1 MTFQGKIFVTLVLI
15 SVFIGIMGLY
25 TLRTS
30 PFLAVNS
37 DSLLNSDQIHI
48 LRIEQTPLDSNLFL
62 RLPEFFTPR
71 QEKDWWQR
79 HEKLYSLLTE
89 RDSVRV
95 EFSDNAGTAREVEAI
110 VTPMSFFLI
119 IKRTGLIYFVAL
131 IYLLSAGSVFQRHR
145 CLSGTLCA
153 FFLVSTAIYF
163 ISAAPVVSR
172 PLTLHPL
179 LFRIL
184 IKSVY
189 IAAGGMITLVHFAF
203 VFPRPKEILRRFPR
217 LSHIFYG
224 YFLVTVILYLSGLI
238 AFGATFPFLCFWIA
252 VMVGALL
259 HSLLKEKDTFLRKQI
274 RLSLMAPLVVGTIF
288 VVLNILPE
296 VLGITPMQF
305 TTFALFS
312 LILPFAL
319 PSAIDNLR
327 LYQERLEME
336 QKTRREKERTREELH
351 DTILNNLANIS
362 VSSEV
367 ALKFLENKAAGVKD
381 RLRLIKELARDSS
394 RQLRSFLWIID
405 ERHNTWEDFSGYLRK
420 CGHDLLGHLESDFE
434 LETSQTLMKL
444 SPPCL
449 SIRVCL
455 YQVFR
460 EAITNIIS
468 HSQADTVR
476 AALSGNNE
484 EVILKIKDNGI
495 GFKLETPKEG
505 HYGLKNMKKRVEELQ
520 GIFKVNSQPGQGT
533 GIEVRV
539 PLE

>member
-1 MTFQGKIFVTLVLI
+1 MTFQGKIFVVLILI
-15 SVFIGIMGLY
+15 SVFIGIIGFY

-30 PFLAVNS
+30 PYLSFGPVS
-37 DSLLNSDQIHI
+37 PIDITKRRI
-48 LRIEQTPLDSNLFL
+48 LRIEQIPLDSNLFL

-71 QEKDWWQR
+71 QEKDWWHR
-79 HEKLYSLLTE
+79 HEMLYRLLTE

-95 EFSDNAGTAREVEAI
+95 KFSDNTGTAREVEAR
-110 VTPMSFFLI
+110 VTLMPFSLI

-131 IYLLSAGSVFQRHR
+131 IFLLSAGSVFQRHR

-153 FFLVSTAIYF
+153 FFLVSMAIYF
-163 ISAAPVVSR
+163 ISAAPVVGRS
-172 PLTLHPL
+172 LTLNPL
-179 LFRIL
+179 LFQML

-203 VFPRPKEILRRFPR
+203 VFPRPKEILTRFPR

-224 YFLVTVILYLSGLI
+224 YFMVTIILYLSGLI

-252 VMVGALL
+252 LMAGALL

-274 RLSLMAPLVVGTIF
+274 RLSLMAPLLVGTIF
-288 VVLNILPE
+288 IVLNLLPE
-296 VLGITPMQF
+296 VLGISSMRF
-305 TTFALFS
+305 TSFALFS

-336 QKTRREKERTREELH
+336 QKTQREKERTREELH

-394 RQLRSFLWIID
+394 RQLRGFLWIID

-420 CGHDLLGHLESDFE
+420 CGHDLLGHLEADFE
-434 LETSQTLMKL
+434 LEASQALMKL

-476 AALSGNNE
+476 AALSGNKE
-484 EVILKIKDNGI
+484 GVILKIKDNGI
-495 GFKLETPKEG
+495 GFKLESPKEG
-505 HYGLKNMKKRVEELQ
+505 HYGLKNMKKRVEEFHGL
-520 GIFKVNSQPGQGT
+520 FNVNSRPGQGT
-533 GIEVRV
+533 RIEVRV
-539 PLE
+539 PLG